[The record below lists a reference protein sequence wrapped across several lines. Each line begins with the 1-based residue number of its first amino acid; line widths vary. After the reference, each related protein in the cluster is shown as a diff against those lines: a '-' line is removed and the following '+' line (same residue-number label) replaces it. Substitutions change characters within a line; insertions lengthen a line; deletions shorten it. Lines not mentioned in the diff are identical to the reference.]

1 MPHKDP
7 LKAKEYFKQYNI
19 LNSEKRKQ
27 QRLARKDEHI
37 KYCKEWNEK
46 NKDHVIA
53 YRKKIYAENKEKILK
68 RLKLR
73 RDKNISKYLD
83 REKKYRE
90 KNKIV
95 LTYKK
100 RDYYLFNK
108 YKITVQDYENMFKA
122 QEGKCAIC
130 KKHQNE
136 FNYLLHVDHD
146 HKTGK
151 IRDLLC
157 SICNTRLGYY
167 EKSDIDKL
175 KEYLNKH
182 KEKLN

>member
-1 MPHKDP
+1 MPYNTPEKR
-7 LKAKEYFKQYNI
+7 KEYYRQYNI
-19 LNSEKRKQ
+19 LNSEKRKK
-27 QRLARKDEHI
+27 QRLAKRDERI
-37 KYCKEWNEK
+37 KYCKEWRK
-46 NKDHVIA
+46 NNQERVIK
-53 YRKKIYAENKEKILK
+53 YNKKIYADNKEEILK
-68 RLKLR
+68 NLKSR

-83 REKKYRE
+83 REKEYRE

-130 KKHQNE
+130 EKHQNE

-175 KEYLNKH
+175 NKYLDKH